1 MTLDQNGLTESYKI
15 MSAVRRLELKLKIF
29 METKSNEEITRT
41 ESSDRPG
48 AKLPKFEIKR
58 FSGDPLE

>member
-29 METKSNEEITRT
+29 METKSNEETTRT
-41 ESSDRPG
+41 ESGDRPS